1 MAGNCMD
8 RLDTMISL
16 FNCGCYATG
25 DIPTLSRCEE
35 HNGFIVVCHNQ
46 NVKHEKFVHRDMT
59 LWQGTLLHN
68 LRKLKAE
75 QFSYIFGYVEH
86 NELSASKWLTPTGW
100 RNLRL
105 EWMAQLK
112 RVLAPGGYI
121 SLIFDPEVTHT
132 VLYQAELLGM
142 SVDIRPHTLDQFQKE
157 PLSTHSYAFADAKVH
172 LILYNGYREKIP
184 KKGSAILD
192 ISGIKVS
199 HSEKRKYKNKMLV
212 LCAHPYQF
220 NKIKQRLG
228 G

>member
-1 MAGNCMD
+1 MSHLN
-8 RLDTMISL
+8 TMISL

-46 NVKHEKFVHRDMT
+46 NVKHEKYVHSDMT

-68 LRKLKAE
+68 LRKLKAA
-75 QFSYIFGYVEH
+75 QFSYIFAYVEH

-105 EWMAQLK
+105 EWMEHLK
-112 RVLAPGGYI
+112 RVLKPGGYI
-121 SLIFDPEVTHT
+121 SMIINPEVVHT
-132 VLYQAELLGM
+132 VLYQAALLGL
-142 SVDIRPHTLDQFQKE
+142 SVDVRPHTLEHFEKE
-157 PLSTHSYAFADAKVH
+157 PFSTHSYAFADAKVH
-172 LILYNGYREKIP
+172 LILYNQYRDKVP
-184 KKGSAILD
+184 KQGSAILD
-192 ISGIKVS
+192 ISGIKIS
-199 HSEKRKYKNKMLV
+199 HSERRRKGNKMLV
-212 LCAHPYQF
+212 LCAHSYQF